1 MVGASTELLRDM
13 LLAAVSAGL
22 GAILGSLLAARMYE
36 KKVAYLEGKVAE
48 QETRLNTLMES
59 LSRMTASPNADGSP

>member
-22 GAILGSLLAARMYE
+22 GAILGSLLTARVY
-36 KKVAYLEGKVAE
+36 GKEVDNLRGQVTALSK
-48 QETRLNTLMES
+48 QVNTLI
-59 LSRMTASPNADGSP
+59 SRLGDPNVDAASP